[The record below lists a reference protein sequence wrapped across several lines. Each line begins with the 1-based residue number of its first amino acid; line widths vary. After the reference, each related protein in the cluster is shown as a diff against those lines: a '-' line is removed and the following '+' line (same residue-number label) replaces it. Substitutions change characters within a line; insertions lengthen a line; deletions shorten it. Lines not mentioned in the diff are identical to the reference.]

1 MMDELKKDGLGDI
14 AELIEREIIFID
26 SSSLPISG
34 VS

>member
-1 MMDELKKDGLGDI
+1 MMDELKKDGLEDI
-14 AELIEREIIFID
+14 AELIERAIIFID

>member
-1 MMDELKKDGLGDI
+1 MMDELKKDGLEDI
-14 AELIEREIIFID
+14 AELIERVIIFID